1 MEQNNESIRKKILII
16 DNGGTVSM
24 KRSGGVLKPV
34 DGREDIRRLI
44 YRITRPVELYY
55 TRVGKIDSANMYPPL
70 MKKIF
75 DTVVKNYGDYDGFV
89 VLSGTDTLAYLSSFL
104 SFWLIEIHKPV
115 VITGSQKPLNELG
128 SDAPGNIY
136 YSIMFACED
145 IPEVTVFFGKHLFR
159 GNRVT
164 KVDSQGFDA
173 FDSPNF
179 LPLGHVDALHHRIH
193 SPLES
198 LLRPVEKED
207 FQYAWNDRVAVI
219 IIYPGMNPEL
229 LQSIL
234 SHNYRGIVIE
244 AFGMGNM
251 PFEGPFSLEGIV
263 EKLINS
269 GVIVCVRSSCL
280 KGGVHVEYETAKK
293 FADMGAIYLRD
304 ITRESAYAKLSW
316 LTGKTDDTE
325 MIKSEMMRSISGE
338 MLPVEQE
345 DVWKISH

>member
-1 MEQNNESIRKKILII
+1 MERNNESIRKKILII

-34 DGREDIRRLI
+34 DGKEDIRRLI

-55 TRVGKIDSANMYPPL
+55 TRVNRIDSANLYPPL
-70 MKKIF
+70 MKKVF
-75 DTVVKNYGDYDGFV
+75 DTIVENYDEYDAFV

-104 SFWLIEIHKPV
+104 SFWLFEIHKPV

-145 IPEVTVFFGKHLFR
+145 IPEVTVFFGKHLYR

-164 KVDSQGFDA
+164 KLDSQGFDA

-198 LLRPVEKED
+198 LLRPVEKEN
-207 FQYAWNDRVAVI
+207 FQYAWSDRVAI
-219 IIYPGMNPEL
+219 IVLYPGLKPDVMEWM
-229 LQSIL
+229 L
-234 SHNYRGIVIE
+234 SAGYRGIIME
-244 AFGMGNM
+244 AYGMGNM
-251 PFEGPFSLEGIV
+251 PFEGPFSLE
-263 EKLINS
+263 ETTKKLVDS
-269 GVIVCVRSSCL
+269 GVVVCVKSSCL
-280 KGGVHVEYETAKK
+280 KGGVHVEYETAKR
-293 FADMGAIYLRD
+293 FADVRAIYLRD
-304 ITRESAYAKLSW
+304 ITREAAYTKLSW
-316 LTGKTDDTE
+316 LIGKTDDIE
-325 MIKSEMMRSISGE
+325 RIRSEMFRSMSGE
-338 MLPVEQE
+338 MLG
-345 DVWKISH
+345 